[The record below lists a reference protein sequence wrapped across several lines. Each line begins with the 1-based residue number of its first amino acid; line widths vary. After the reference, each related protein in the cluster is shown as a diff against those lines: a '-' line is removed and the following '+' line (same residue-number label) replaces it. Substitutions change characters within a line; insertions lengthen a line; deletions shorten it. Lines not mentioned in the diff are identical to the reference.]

1 MELCNRIVINALFD
15 LMFSRFEIFIEKAL
29 FCNFISMENFV
40 LQEIYEAHVISIL
53 EVFGYDLS
61 HLLSLFLIAV
71 KVNVTQFAFNVVF
84 TQIRLN
90 VSGTNLI
97 TFSVIQILGITVSHS
112 WILKEDSVVTV
123 AALVNI
129 SHVISF
135 HFTKERFENVF
146 ALLFCHVFKRHN
158 LSTIIDVINKLVEI
172 SASLNHV

>member
-1 MELCNRIVINALFD
+1 MELCNCIVINAFFD
-15 LMFSRFEIFIEKAL
+15 LVFRRFEIFIEKAL
-29 FCNFISMENFV
+29 FCNFVSVENFV

-71 KVNVTQFAFNVVF
+71 KIYVTQLAFNVVF
-84 TQIRLN
+84 SQIRLN
-90 VSGTNLI
+90 VSGTDLI
-97 TFSVIQILGITVSHS
+97 SFSIIQILGVTVSHS
-112 WILKEDSVVTV
+112 WILEEDSVVTV
-123 AALVNI
+123 TTLVNI

-135 HFTKERFENVF
+135 HFTKKRFENVF

-172 SASLNHV
+172 STSLNHV